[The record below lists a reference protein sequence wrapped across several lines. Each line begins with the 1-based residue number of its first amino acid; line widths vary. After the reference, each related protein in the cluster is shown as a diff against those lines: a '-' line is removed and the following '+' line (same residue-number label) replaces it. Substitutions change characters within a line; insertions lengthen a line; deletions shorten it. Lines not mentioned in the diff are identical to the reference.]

1 MWLWS
6 SGFYMSIFIG
16 IIYVSYYPLSYF
28 VVGFEDPLKD
38 EMKVASVDNSGVLAY
53 RNRIARE

>member
-1 MWLWS
+1 
-6 SGFYMSIFIG
+6 MSIFIG

-28 VVGFEDPLKD
+28 VVGFEDPIKD

-53 RNRIARE
+53 RKRIGRE